1 MERSTKIYLGV
12 GAAALIAFFVLRN
25 KAAAQKPTTTGGTG
39 TGGDVVDHPAGTG
52 GVTPEPPCPAGSSRV
67 QLQCIKAPCG
77 SMCMPDT
84 MFDKSKPVV
93 GVDHP
98 APPAGCNYDANW
110 NLVCVDPPAPPVFV
124 DDIMPAPMPVP
135 EPTYPKFPVGGG
147 TMIFDG
153 NAREGGM
160 VGKIGDQEVYL

>member
-39 TGGDVVDHPAGTG
+39 TTGGGAVVDHPAGTG
-52 GVTPEPPCPAGSSRV
+52 SKQPEPPCPAGSSRV
-67 QLQCIKAPCG
+67 QPQCIKAPCP
-77 SMCMPDT
+77 SICMPD
-84 MFDKSKPVV
+84 KSIPVV

-124 DDIMPAPMPVP
+124 DDIMPAPTPAP
-135 EPTYPKFPVGGG
+135 APTYPTYPKFPIYGG
-147 TMIFDG
+147 TNYNDVTIYDDG
-153 NAREGGM
+153 NM
-160 VGKIGDQEVYL
+160 VRDLQQLM

>member
-25 KAAAQKPTTTGGTG
+25 KAAAQKPTTTG
-39 TGGDVVDHPAGTG
+39 TGGGV
-52 GVTPEPPCPAGSSRV
+52 VTPEPPCPAGSSRV

-84 MFDKSKPVV
+84 MFDKPKQVV
-93 GVDHP
+93 D
-98 APPAGCNYDANW
+98 N
-110 NLVCVDPPAPPVFV
+110 PAPPVFV
-124 DDIMPAPMPVP
+124 DDIMPAPMPAP

-160 VGKIGDQEVYL
+160 VGKIGDQELYL